1 MARDD
6 GAGSPP
12 PVPWWVRIVDAISLL
27 LLAVLAWKIL
37 TADARA
43 GIFDYIPRVR
53 TLFLLYALVG
63 LAAVRHLALPRPT
76 AGARLRH
83 GWRRIADAPDWGPA
97 VRAFLGTRLM
107 VFVVGFFAVIT
118 FGLHEPG
125 FVAAADPL
133 TNLIA
138 RFDAGWYGEIA
149 LDGYDRDASFD
160 KQRNIAFFPA
170 MPVLMR
176 VTGPLFGTGRFG
188 LPREMRM
195 ARTLWAGACVS
206 LLAFLFA
213 LWYLMRI
220 GTDLIGRERAEGAVL
235 LLATYPFACFFNAP
249 YTESLFLLG
258 AVAATFHFLRGQW
271 MRAASWGLLVGL
283 TRPNGFLLCV
293 PLAVLALQ
301 HSRWR
306 GKSTSP
312 AQTIKALGAAV
323 MPVVGMLAFTAY
335 LQALTGVWFAWSKNH
350 AAWGR
355 SYTGFDPLLHG
366 LGRLSDDG
374 LVKVAASYPFDVL
387 NTLAA
392 AFAVLMIWPVAR
404 RIGVAWAVYVAIM
417 IFPPMLAG
425 GALSLGRLTS
435 TLFPLFLALAGILPS
450 RAVPSWAAAFAILQG
465 LCAALFFTWR
475 ELF

>member
-6 GAGSPP
+6 DAGAPRGRSLVGSNF
-12 PVPWWVRIVDAISLL
+12 DAIALL
-27 LLAVLAWKIL
+27 LLAVLAWKVL

-53 TLFLLYALVG
+53 TVFLLYALVG
-63 LAAVRHLALPRPT
+63 LLAVRHLALPRP
-76 AGARLRH
+76 AAVARLRH

-107 VFVVGFFAVIT
+107 VFVVGLFAVIT
-118 FGLHEPG
+118 FGLHKPG
-125 FVAAADPL
+125 FVVAADPL
-133 TNLIA
+133 TNLVA

-149 LDGYDRDASFD
+149 LDGYDRNASSD
-160 KQRNIAFFPA
+160 KQRNVAFFPA
-170 MPVLMR
+170 MPALMR
-176 VTGPLFGTGRFG
+176 VTAPLFGTGRSG

-195 ARTLWAGACVS
+195 ARTLWAGACIS
-206 LLAFLFA
+206 LFAFLFA
-213 LWYLMRI
+213 LCYFMKI
-220 GTDLIGRERAEGAVL
+220 GTDAIGRERAEGAVL

-258 AVAATFHFLRGQW
+258 TVAATFHFLRGQW
-271 MRAASWGLLVGL
+271 LRAASWGLLVGL

-293 PLAVLALQ
+293 PLAILASQLP
-301 HSRWR
+301 RPPEPR
-306 GKSTSP
+306 
-312 AQTIKALGAAV
+312 IKALGVAV
-323 MPVVGMLAFTAY
+323 MPVLGMLVFTGY
-335 LQALTGVWFAWSKNH
+335 LYTLTGTWFAWSKNH

-374 LVKVAASYPFDVL
+374 LVKVAANYPFDLL

-392 AFAVLMIWPVAR
+392 LFAVLMIWPVAR
-404 RIGVAWAVYVAIM
+404 RIGIAWAVYVAIM

-435 TLFPLFLALAGILPS
+435 TLFPLFLALPAILPS
-450 RAVPSWAAAFAILQG
+450 RAIPFWAAAFAILQG